1 MCRTVRERDGGWWLL
16 GDERVIV
23 RYLIRDQKASVFP
36 SFNIPRSLPA
46 PVARRSPTQCPGC
59 RSRCRNL
66 NREILGFSV
75 LAREQYN
82 TLNIIISGQ
91 PHNFTPKA
99 WPIPNYIARRLKPK
113 RGRETKKRS
122 GNGTCALLI
131 QEPMPASKLR
141 RKPSQSEART
151 PRTSGKKKKRKRV
164 GPK

>member
-1 MCRTVRERDGGWWLL
+1 MCRTVRERDSGWWLL

-46 PVARRSPTQCPGC
+46 PVPRRPPTRCPGC

-99 WPIPNYIARRLKPK
+99 WPIQNYIARRLKPK

-122 GNGTCALLI
+122 GNGTLCTAD

-141 RKPSQSEART
+141 RKPSQREHQERVE
-151 PRTSGKKKKRKRV
+151 RQKKRKRV
-164 GPK
+164 GPNNK